1 MAAVK
6 SPSETSQKKQPVKNK
21 TTKTTAKKTG
31 RRTGEREILGYKGID
46 PQVREQ
52 VDIRLKDI
60 LTLYNLH
67 YGKGG
72 EKRIK
77 EAVAFG
83 VYAHEI
89 LCKQRRKSGLPY
101 IYHPLEVA
109 RLTARNGLDVPA
121 IVGAV
126 LHDVIEDC
134 SPMLEKKFGKS
145 AEALIREWFGDRM
158 LGIVNSLTKIKSNF
172 EQDKTDKTQT
182 FKRILESA
190 AEDLRVL
197 LIKIFDR
204 ITNIRELAP
213 LKPEKQRRIAL
224 ETLEVY
230 VPIARWLF
238 MHEVADE
245 LANTAIKFVFP
256 DEFETFVQR
265 ITTAKR
271 ADTRKLN
278 RMRDSVQAKMLEHN
292 IEISS
297 RVVWPHACDFYS
309 PSEGFNPQAEFVHT
323 IHVYTP
329 HVLQVY
335 TALGV
340 IHTQYRVAHN
350 RLNDSISDPFLTGY
364 RALET
369 TVIVGSNFV
378 RFLLLTDELHTENL
392 QGILFNWKHKANHL
406 GPYYDRL
413 RTGLKDL
420 VEDPEE
426 FSIDDLKDLGRE
438 TSMPTSHGVNVYT
451 PNKDMYHLPE
461 NAIVVDFAYA
471 IHRDLGNRCAG
482 VEVNGSTQDPLYR
495 LQEGDVVR
503 IHKGDSIAPS
513 PEWLDMAVTTR
524 AKQGIRRALRKL
536 RRLRAAEYGRQ
547 MVESYLRSQGETPD
561 MFLSSQRFK
570 EILARE
576 KMDEDDFYLQ
586 VGLNKIS
593 LVPFLG
599 RYLLVSFDPSGA
611 KKTGVVNRILQL
623 RQPKKSQEPRIFVD
637 VTDPHDL
644 FLGFAPCC
652 NPIQGEETYGVLDG
666 EEGQLVLHLK
676 TCPHLRNHRIEN
688 LVGVQWRLP
697 YRLPSIKIVVK
708 TDDRP
713 GILAD
718 VMAVTKH
725 YRVNILKHAATTLGD
740 EAFLH
745 FELDVHNTDTLKR
758 VGRNFRSVPG
768 VTQVSWVQ
776 HDVEL

>member
-6 SPSETSQKKQPVKNK
+6 KNSGTPQKKAPARKR
-21 TTKTTAKKTG
+21 TPGAASSTG

-46 PQVREQ
+46 PEVRQQ

-60 LTLYNLH
+60 LTLYSLH
-67 YGKGG
+67 FGKGS
-72 EKRIK
+72 EKRIE
-77 EAVAFG
+77 EAVAFA

-89 LCKQRRKSGLPY
+89 LCHQRRKTGQPY

-109 RLTARNGLDVPA
+109 RLTARNGLDMPA

-134 SPMLEKKFGKS
+134 APMLEKKFGKT
-145 AEALIREWFGDRM
+145 AEAMLREWFGDRM
-158 LGIVNSLTKIKSNF
+158 IAIVGSLTKIKSNF

-204 ITNIRELAP
+204 ITNIRELEP

-256 DEFETFVQR
+256 DEFQVFVER
-265 ITTAKR
+265 IAAAKR
-271 ADTRKLN
+271 TDTRRLN
-278 RMRDSVQAKMLEHN
+278 RMRDSLHAQMSEQGIDITSK
-292 IEISS
+292 I
-297 RVVWPHACDFYS
+297 VWPRACDFYT
-309 PSEGFNPQAEFVHT
+309 PADGFNPQAEFVHT

-329 HVLQVY
+329 NVLQVY
-335 TALGV
+335 TALGI

-350 RLNDSISDPFLTGY
+350 RLNDSISDPFLRGY

-369 TVIVGSNFV
+369 TVIVSGHFV
-378 RFLLLTDELHTENL
+378 RFLLLTEELHTENL
-392 QGILFNWKHKANHL
+392 QGILYNWKHKANHL
-406 GPYYDRL
+406 DPYYDRL
-413 RTGLKDL
+413 RNGLKDL

-438 TSMPTSHGVNVYT
+438 TSMPTTHGVNVYT

-471 IHRDLGNRCAG
+471 IHRDLGNHCAG
-482 VEVNGSTQDPLYR
+482 VDVNGIPQDPLYR
-495 LQEGDVVR
+495 LQDGDVVR
-503 IHKGDSIAPS
+503 IHKGPAAAPS
-513 PEWLDMAVTTR
+513 PEWLDLAVTTR
-524 AKQGIRRALRKL
+524 AKQGIRRAMRKI
-536 RRLRAAEYGRQ
+536 RRQRAAEYGLQ
-547 MVESYLRSQGETPD
+547 MVKSYLRSQGEDPEV
-561 MFLSSQRFK
+561 FLASRRFAD
-570 EILARE
+570 ILSRE
-576 KMDEDDFYLQ
+576 KLTEDEFYLQ
-586 VGLNKIS
+586 IGMNKIS
-593 LVPFLG
+593 LIPFLG
-599 RYLLVSFDPSGA
+599 RYLLMPYDPTDV
-611 KKTGVVNRILQL
+611 KKTGMVNRILQL
-623 RQPKKSQEPRIFVD
+623 GQPKARPEPRISVEI
-637 VTDPHDL
+637 TDPHDL
-644 FLGFAPCC
+644 FLAFAPCC
-652 NPIQGEETYGVLDG
+652 NPIQGEETYGILDG

-676 TCPHLRNHRIEN
+676 TCPSLRNHRVEN
-688 LVGVQWRLP
+688 LIGIVWRLP
-697 YRLPSIKIVVK
+697 YRLPGIKIVVK

-718 VMAVTKH
+718 VMAVTKQ

-745 FELDVHNTDTLKR
+745 FELDVHNTDILKK
-758 VGRNFRSVPG
+758 VCRNFRSVPG
-768 VTQVSWVQ
+768 VTQVSWVP
-776 HDVEL
+776 HDVAL